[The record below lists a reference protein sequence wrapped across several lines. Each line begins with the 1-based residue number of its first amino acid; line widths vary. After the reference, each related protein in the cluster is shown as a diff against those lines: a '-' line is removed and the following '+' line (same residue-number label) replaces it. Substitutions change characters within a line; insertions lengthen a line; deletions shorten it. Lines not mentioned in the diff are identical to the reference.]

1 MVLVSAI
8 EDKRFKIGNLAKIPG
23 FTTFGRKNAMRPKK
37 LMDTPEPLILEYKLE
52 RWMSPTYR
60 GNDPQQI
67 CVPKLKA
74 TYTGLI
80 RIGNEDE
87 AAMPVASVQADD
99 LVKQALAETGGETC
113 GEDKAT

>member
-1 MVLVSAI
+1 M
-8 EDKRFKIGNLAKIPG
+8 
-23 FTTFGRKNAMRPKK
+23 
-37 LMDTPEPLILEYKLE
+37 
-52 RWMSPTYR
+52 
-60 GNDPQQI
+60 
-67 CVPKLKA
+67 PKLNA
-74 TYTGLI
+74 SYTGII